1 MHIIFTILQ
10 IAGSLGIFLYGIK
23 KMSDGLQKTAGKKM
37 KNVLNLMTG
46 NRFTAIFTGIF
57 ITALINSSTAT
68 TVMVVSF
75 VNAGL
80 MNLVQAIGVILGA
93 NIGTT
98 ITGWIMATL
107 GFSMDITNIAI
118 VLVGL
123 GLPLFFSKSTK
134 QKDIGEIL
142 FGIGFLFLGLS
153 YLQTSMPDIS
163 GNVAILSFLE
173 KMNDGSLSTI
183 LLCVLIGTILTI
195 IVQSSAAAMAITLT
209 LAYQGWIGVTASCAL
224 VLGQNIGTT
233 ITAFF
238 ASIGTST
245 NAKRAAWAHI
255 LFNLIG
261 SILSIIFL
269 KWMMAFVNFI
279 TPGDIYTMQGEEL
292 YATIPTFLAMFHSM
306 FNILNTLL
314 FAPFINQYAALITRL
329 IPNKK
334 DYEDSSY
341 HFKYV
346 PGTLMETP
354 EVYISAIQDEIGKM
368 GTIATKMFET
378 CTKALLSQDTDISNI
393 VSDLKQKEDY
403 VDQMEEQ
410 LTSICSHITG
420 EIQETPYGTSTSG
433 MLRIIDEIESI
444 TDSCCDIIMLLD
456 KKQKS
461 GWKMSDDNVKTL
473 ESYSNLV
480 QQYLNFVVSHLGQKL
495 TESEMETANLYEEKV
510 NNTRT
515 EIQELVYKQL
525 TQSSKN
531 VAEQLCIL
539 DEIKHLEHIGD
550 HCTNIAEVYF
560 GLNKHTPE
568 LMKMAQED

>member
-1 MHIIFTILQ
+1 MQIIYIILQ
-10 IAGSLGIFLYGIK
+10 VAGSLGMFLYGIK

-37 KNVLNLMTG
+37 KNVLNFMTG
-46 NRFTAIFTGIF
+46 NRFTAIITGIV
-57 ITALINSSTAT
+57 ITALINSSSAT

-98 ITGWIMATL
+98 VTGWIMATL

-118 VLVGL
+118 VLIGL
-123 GLPLFFSKSTK
+123 GLPLFFSKKTR
-134 QKDIGEIL
+134 QKDFGEIL
-142 FGIGFLFLGLS
+142 FGAGFLFLGLK
-153 YLQTSMPDIS
+153 YLQSSMPDIS
-163 GNVAILSFLE
+163 GNVAVLSFLE
-173 KMNDGSLSTI
+173 RMNDGSIGTVI
-183 LLCVLIGTILTI
+183 LCVLIGMVLTM

-209 LAYQGWIGVTASCAL
+209 MAYQGWVGVTASCAL

-233 ITAFF
+233 ITAFL

-261 SILSIIFL
+261 SILAIILL
-269 KWMMAFVNFI
+269 KWMMALVNML

-292 YATIPTFLAMFHSM
+292 YATIPTYLAMFHTM
-306 FNILNTLL
+306 FNVINTILFT
-314 FAPFINQYAALITRL
+314 PFIKQYAAFITRI

-346 PGTLMETP
+346 PGAIMETP

-368 GTIATKMFET
+368 GNIATQMFES
-378 CTKALLSQDTDISNI
+378 CSQALLSQDTDITETVADI
-393 VSDLKQKEDY
+393 KHKEDY

-420 EIQETPYGTSTSG
+420 EVQDTPYGTSTSG
-433 MLRIIDEIESI
+433 MLRVIDEIESI
-444 TDSCCDIIMLLD
+444 TDSCCDIIMLFD
-456 KKQKS
+456 KKQKA
-461 GWKMSDDNVKTL
+461 GWKMSEDNVKTL
-473 ESYSNLV
+473 SSYSNLV
-480 QQYLNFVVSHLGQKL
+480 QQYLSFVLSHLGQKI
-495 TESEMETANLYEEKV
+495 TEGEMEMANSFEDRV
-510 NNTRT
+510 NKTRT
-515 EIQELVYKQL
+515 EIQKIVYGQL
-525 TQSSKN
+525 TNNSKN

-539 DEIKHLEHIGD
+539 DDIKHLEHIGD

-560 GLNKHTPE
+560 GLDKHTPKLVE
-568 LMKMAQED
+568 ME

>member
-1 MHIIFTILQ
+1 MQIVYTILQ

-37 KNVLNLMTG
+37 KNVLNFMTG
-46 NRFTAIFTGIF
+46 NRFTSIITGIV

-98 ITGWIMATL
+98 VTGWIMATL
-107 GFSMDITNIAI
+107 GFAMDITNIAI
-118 VLVGL
+118 VLIGI
-123 GLPLFFSKSTK
+123 GLPLFFSKKTR

-142 FGIGFLFLGLS
+142 FGIGFLFLGLN
-153 YLQTSMPDIS
+153 YLQSSMPDIS
-163 GNVAILSFLE
+163 GNVTILSFLE
-173 KMNDGSLSTI
+173 KMNEGSLSTVI
-183 LLCVLIGTILTI
+183 LCVVIGTILTI

-261 SILSIIFL
+261 SILSIILL
-269 KWMMAFVNFI
+269 KWMMAFVNMI

-314 FAPFINQYAALITRL
+314 FAPFIKQYAALITYL

-346 PGTLMETP
+346 PGTVMDTP

-368 GTIATKMFET
+368 GTIANEMFET
-378 CTKALLSQDTDISNI
+378 CSKALLSQDTDLSETVSN
-393 VSDLKQKEDY
+393 LKHKEDY

-433 MLRIIDEIESI
+433 MLRVIDEIESI
-444 TDSCCDIIMLLD
+444 TDSCCDIIMLFD
-456 KKQKS
+456 KKQKA
-461 GWKMSDDNVKTL
+461 GWKMSNENVKTL
-473 ESYSNLV
+473 EAYSNLV
-480 QQYLNFVVSHLGQKL
+480 QQYLSFVTSHLGQKI
-495 TESEMETANLYEEKV
+495 TQSEMETANFFEEKV

-515 EIQELVYKQL
+515 EIQDLVYKQL
-525 TQSSKN
+525 TSNSQN

-539 DEIKHLEHIGD
+539 DDIKHLEHIGD

-560 GLNKHTPE
+560 GLDKHTPKLVNME
-568 LMKMAQED
+568 

>member
-1 MHIIFTILQ
+1 MQIIYIILQ
-10 IAGSLGIFLYGIK
+10 VAGSLGMFLYGIK

-37 KNVLNLMTG
+37 KNVLNFMTG
-46 NRFTAIFTGIF
+46 NRFTAIITGIV
-57 ITALINSSTAT
+57 ITALINSSSAT

-98 ITGWIMATL
+98 VTGWIMATL

-118 VLVGL
+118 VLIGL
-123 GLPLFFSKSTK
+123 GLPLFFSKKTR
-134 QKDIGEIL
+134 QKDFGEIL
-142 FGIGFLFLGLS
+142 FGAGFLFLGLK
-153 YLQTSMPDIS
+153 YLQSSMPDIS
-163 GNVAILSFLE
+163 GNVAVLSFLE
-173 KMNDGSLSTI
+173 RMNDGSIGTVI
-183 LLCVLIGTILTI
+183 LCVLIGMVLTM

-209 LAYQGWIGVTASCAL
+209 MAYQGWVGVTASCAL

-233 ITAFF
+233 ITAFL

-261 SILSIIFL
+261 SILAIILL
-269 KWMMAFVNFI
+269 KWMMALVNML

-292 YATIPTFLAMFHSM
+292 YATIPTYLAMFHTM
-306 FNILNTLL
+306 FNVINTILFT
-314 FAPFINQYAALITRL
+314 PFIKQYAAFITRI

-346 PGTLMETP
+346 PGAIMETP

-368 GTIATKMFET
+368 GNIATQMFES
-378 CTKALLSQDTDISNI
+378 CSQALLSQDTDITETVADI
-393 VSDLKQKEDY
+393 KHKEDY

-420 EIQETPYGTSTSG
+420 EVQDTPYGTSTSG
-433 MLRIIDEIESI
+433 MLRVIDEIESI
-444 TDSCCDIIMLLD
+444 TDSCCDIIMLFD
-456 KKQKS
+456 KKQKAD
-461 GWKMSDDNVKTL
+461 WKMSEDNVKTL
-473 ESYSNLV
+473 SSYSNLV
-480 QQYLNFVVSHLGQKL
+480 QQYLSFVLSHLGQKI
-495 TESEMETANLYEEKV
+495 TEGEMEMANSFEDRV
-510 NNTRT
+510 NKTRT
-515 EIQELVYKQL
+515 EIQKIVYGQL
-525 TQSSKN
+525 TNNSKN

-539 DEIKHLEHIGD
+539 DDIKHLEHIGD

-560 GLNKHTPE
+560 GLDKHTPKLVE
-568 LMKMAQED
+568 ME

>member
-1 MHIIFTILQ
+1 MQIIYIILQ
-10 IAGSLGIFLYGIK
+10 VAGSLGMFLYGIK

-37 KNVLNLMTG
+37 KNVLNFMTG
-46 NRFTAIFTGIF
+46 NRFTAIITGIV
-57 ITALINSSTAT
+57 ITALINSSSAT

-98 ITGWIMATL
+98 VTGWIMATL

-118 VLVGL
+118 VLIGL
-123 GLPLFFSKSTK
+123 GLPLFFSKKTR
-134 QKDIGEIL
+134 QKDFGEIL
-142 FGIGFLFLGLS
+142 FGAGFLFLGLK
-153 YLQTSMPDIS
+153 YLQSSMPDIS
-163 GNVAILSFLE
+163 GNVAVLSFLE
-173 KMNDGSLSTI
+173 RMNDGSIGTVI
-183 LLCVLIGTILTI
+183 LCVLIGMVLTM

-209 LAYQGWIGVTASCAL
+209 MAYQGWVGVTASCAL

-233 ITAFF
+233 ITAFL

-261 SILSIIFL
+261 SILAIILL
-269 KWMMAFVNFI
+269 KWMMALVNML

-292 YATIPTFLAMFHSM
+292 YATIPTYLAMFHTM
-306 FNILNTLL
+306 FNVINTILFT
-314 FAPFINQYAALITRL
+314 PFIKQYAAFITRI

-346 PGTLMETP
+346 PGAIMETP

-368 GTIATKMFET
+368 GNIATQMFES
-378 CTKALLSQDTDISNI
+378 CSQALLSQDTDITETVADI
-393 VSDLKQKEDY
+393 KHKEDY

-420 EIQETPYGTSTSG
+420 EVQDTPYGTSTSG
-433 MLRIIDEIESI
+433 MLRVIDEIESI
-444 TDSCCDIIMLLD
+444 TDSCCDIIMLFD
-456 KKQKS
+456 KKQKA
-461 GWKMSDDNVKTL
+461 GWKMSEDNVKTL
-473 ESYSNLV
+473 SSYSNLV
-480 QQYLNFVVSHLGQKL
+480 QQYLSFVLSHLGQKL
-495 TESEMETANLYEEKV
+495 TEGEMEMANSFEDKV
-510 NNTRT
+510 NKTRT
-515 EIQELVYKQL
+515 EIQKIVYGQL
-525 TQSSKN
+525 TNNSKN

-539 DEIKHLEHIGD
+539 DDIKHLEHIGD

-560 GLNKHTPE
+560 GLDKHTPKLVE
-568 LMKMAQED
+568 ME

>member
-1 MHIIFTILQ
+1 MQIIYTILQ
-10 IAGSLGIFLYGIK
+10 IAGSIGIFLYGIK

-46 NRFTAIFTGIF
+46 NRFTAIITGII

-98 ITGWIMATL
+98 VTGWIMATL

-118 VLVGL
+118 ILIGL
-123 GLPLFFSKSTK
+123 GLPLFFSKKTR
-134 QKDIGEIL
+134 QKDLGEIL
-142 FGIGFLFLGLS
+142 FGAGFLFLGLS
-153 YLQTSMPDIS
+153 YLQTSMPEVS
-163 GNVAILSFLE
+163 GNVTVLGFLAKLNE
-173 KMNDGSLSTI
+173 GSISTI
-183 LLCVLIGTILTI
+183 LLCVLIGVVLTI

-209 LAYQGWIGVTASCAL
+209 MAYQGWIGVTASCAL

-233 ITAFF
+233 ITAFV

-255 LFNLIG
+255 LFNSIG
-261 SILSIIFL
+261 SILAIIFL
-269 KWMMAFVNFI
+269 KWMMAFVNLL
-279 TPGDIYTMQGEEL
+279 TPGDIYTMQGDEL
-292 YATIPTFLAMFHSM
+292 YATIPTYLAMFHTM
-306 FNILNTLL
+306 FNVINTCL
-314 FAPFINQYAALITRL
+314 FVPFIKQYAALITKM

-334 DYEDSSY
+334 DYQDSSY

-346 PGTLMETP
+346 PGALMETP
-354 EVYISAIQDEIGKM
+354 EVYISAIQEEIGKM
-368 GTIATKMFET
+368 GDIANQMFNS
-378 CTKALLSQDTDISNI
+378 CSKALTSQDTDISQT
-393 VSDLKQKEDY
+393 VSDLKNKEDY

-410 LTSICSHITG
+410 LTAICSHITG
-420 EIQETPYGTSTSG
+420 DIQDTPYGTGVGG
-433 MLRIIDEIESI
+433 MLRVIDEIESI
-444 TDSCCDIIMLLD
+444 TDSCCDIIMLFD
-456 KKQKS
+456 KKQKA

-473 ESYSNLV
+473 TAYNNLV
-480 QQYLNFVVSHLGQKL
+480 QQYLSFAISHIGKKL
-495 TESEMETANLYEEKV
+495 TAGEMQVANNFEEKV

-515 EIQELVYKQL
+515 EIQKLVYGQL
-525 TQSSKN
+525 TGNSQN

-539 DEIKHLEHIGD
+539 DDIKHLEHIGD

-560 GLNKHTPE
+560 GLDKHTPQLVE
-568 LMKMAQED
+568 LQ

>member
-1 MHIIFTILQ
+1 M
-10 IAGSLGIFLYGIK
+10 FLYGIK

-37 KNVLNLMTG
+37 KNVLNFMTG
-46 NRFTAIFTGIF
+46 NRFTAIITGIV
-57 ITALINSSTAT
+57 ITALINSSSAT

-98 ITGWIMATL
+98 VTGWIMATL

-118 VLVGL
+118 VLIGL
-123 GLPLFFSKSTK
+123 GLPLFFSKKTR
-134 QKDIGEIL
+134 QKDFGEIL
-142 FGIGFLFLGLS
+142 FGAGFLFLGLK
-153 YLQTSMPDIS
+153 YLQSSMPDIS
-163 GNVAILSFLE
+163 GNVAVLSFLE
-173 KMNDGSLSTI
+173 RMNDGSIGTVI
-183 LLCVLIGTILTI
+183 LCVLIGMVLTM

-209 LAYQGWIGVTASCAL
+209 MAYQGWVGVTASCAL

-233 ITAFF
+233 ITAFL

-261 SILSIIFL
+261 SILAIILL
-269 KWMMAFVNFI
+269 KWMMAFVNML

-292 YATIPTFLAMFHSM
+292 YATIPTYLAMFHTM
-306 FNILNTLL
+306 FNVINTILFT
-314 FAPFINQYAALITRL
+314 PFIKQYAAFITRI

-346 PGTLMETP
+346 PGAIMETP

-368 GTIATKMFET
+368 GNIATQMFES
-378 CTKALLSQDTDISNI
+378 CSQALLSQDTDITETVADI
-393 VSDLKQKEDY
+393 KHKEDY

-420 EIQETPYGTSTSG
+420 EVQDTPYGTSTSG
-433 MLRIIDEIESI
+433 MLRVIDEIESI
-444 TDSCCDIIMLLD
+444 TDSCCDIIMLFD
-456 KKQKS
+456 KKQKA
-461 GWKMSDDNVKTL
+461 GWKMSEDNVKTL
-473 ESYSNLV
+473 SSYSNLV
-480 QQYLNFVVSHLGQKL
+480 QQYLSFVLSHLGQKL
-495 TESEMETANLYEEKV
+495 TEGEMEMANSFEDKV
-510 NNTRT
+510 NKTRT
-515 EIQELVYKQL
+515 EIQKIVYGQL
-525 TQSSKN
+525 TNNSKN

-539 DEIKHLEHIGD
+539 DDIKHLEHIGD

-560 GLNKHTPE
+560 GLDKHTPKLVE
-568 LMKMAQED
+568 ME

>member
-1 MHIIFTILQ
+1 
-10 IAGSLGIFLYGIK
+10 
-23 KMSDGLQKTAGKKM
+23 M
-37 KNVLNLMTG
+37 KNVLNLMTR
-46 NRFTAIFTGIF
+46 NRFTSIMTGIV
-57 ITALINSSTAT
+57 ITAIINSSSAT

-98 ITGWIMATL
+98 VTGWIMATL

-118 VLVGL
+118 VLIGI
-123 GLPLFFSKSTK
+123 GLPLFFSKKTR

-142 FGIGFLFLGLS
+142 FGIGFLFLGLK
-153 YLQTSMPDIS
+153 YLQSSMPDIS

-173 KMNDGSLSTI
+173 RMNAGSISTVI
-183 LLCVLIGTILTI
+183 LCVVIGTILTI

-233 ITAFF
+233 ITAFL

-261 SILSIIFL
+261 SILSIILL
-269 KWMMAFVNFI
+269 KWMMAFVNMI
-279 TPGDIYTMQGEEL
+279 TPGDIYTMHGEEL

-306 FNILNTLL
+306 FNIINTFL
-314 FAPFINQYAALITRL
+314 FAPFIKQYAALITRL

-334 DYEDSSY
+334 DYLDSSY

-346 PGTLMETP
+346 PGTVMDTP

-368 GTIATKMFET
+368 GAIANEMFET
-378 CTKALLSQDTDISNI
+378 CSKALHSQDTDISET
-393 VSDLKQKEDY
+393 VSNLKHKEDY

-433 MLRIIDEIESI
+433 MLRVIDEIESI
-444 TDSCCDIIMLLD
+444 TDSCCDIIMLFD
-456 KKQKS
+456 KKQKA
-461 GWKMSDDNVKTL
+461 GWKMSDENVKIL
-473 ESYSNLV
+473 EAYSNLV
-480 QQYLNFVVSHLGQKL
+480 QQYLSFVTSHLGQKI
-495 TESEMETANLYEEKV
+495 TQSEMETANFFEEKV

-525 TQSSKN
+525 TNSSQN

-539 DEIKHLEHIGD
+539 DDIKHLEHIGD

-560 GLNKHTPE
+560 GLDKHTPK
-568 LMKMAQED
+568 LMNME

>member
-1 MHIIFTILQ
+1 M
-10 IAGSLGIFLYGIK
+10 FLYGIK

-46 NRFTAIFTGIF
+46 NRITAIITGIV
-57 ITALINSSTAT
+57 ITALINSSSAT

-98 ITGWIMATL
+98 VTGWIMATL

-118 VLVGL
+118 VLIGL
-123 GLPLFFSKSTK
+123 GLPLFFSKKTR
-134 QKDIGEIL
+134 QKDFGEIL
-142 FGIGFLFLGLS
+142 FGAGFLFLGLK
-153 YLQTSMPDIS
+153 YLQSSMPDIS
-163 GNVAILSFLE
+163 GNVAVLSFLE
-173 KMNDGSLSTI
+173 RMNDGSIGTVI
-183 LLCVLIGTILTI
+183 LCVLIGMVLTM

-209 LAYQGWIGVTASCAL
+209 MAYQGWVGVTASCAL

-233 ITAFF
+233 ITAFL

-261 SILSIIFL
+261 SILAIILL
-269 KWMMAFVNFI
+269 KWMMAFVNML

-292 YATIPTFLAMFHSM
+292 YATIPTYLAMFHTM
-306 FNILNTLL
+306 FNVINTILFT
-314 FAPFINQYAALITRL
+314 PFIKQYAAFITRI

-346 PGTLMETP
+346 PGAIMETP

-368 GTIATKMFET
+368 GNIATQMFES
-378 CTKALLSQDTDISNI
+378 CSQALLSQDTDITETVADI
-393 VSDLKQKEDY
+393 KHKEDY

-420 EIQETPYGTSTSG
+420 EVQDTPYGTSTSG
-433 MLRIIDEIESI
+433 MLRVIDEIESI
-444 TDSCCDIIMLLD
+444 TDSCCDIIMLFD
-456 KKQKS
+456 KKQKA
-461 GWKMSDDNVKTL
+461 GWKMSEDNVKTL
-473 ESYSNLV
+473 SSYSNLV
-480 QQYLNFVVSHLGQKL
+480 QQYLSFVLSHLGQKL
-495 TESEMETANLYEEKV
+495 TEGEMEMANSFEDKV
-510 NNTRT
+510 NKTRT
-515 EIQELVYKQL
+515 EIQKIVYGQL
-525 TQSSKN
+525 TNNSKN

-539 DEIKHLEHIGD
+539 DDIKHLEHIGD

-560 GLNKHTPE
+560 GLDKHTPKLVE
-568 LMKMAQED
+568 ME

>member
-1 MHIIFTILQ
+1 MQIIYIILQ
-10 IAGSLGIFLYGIK
+10 VAGSLGMFLYGIK

-37 KNVLNLMTG
+37 KNVLNFMTG
-46 NRFTAIFTGIF
+46 NRFTAIITGIV
-57 ITALINSSTAT
+57 ITALINSSSAT

-98 ITGWIMATL
+98 VTGWIMATL

-118 VLVGL
+118 VLIGL
-123 GLPLFFSKSTK
+123 GLPLFFSKKTR
-134 QKDIGEIL
+134 QKDFGEIL
-142 FGIGFLFLGLS
+142 FGAGFLFLGLK
-153 YLQTSMPDIS
+153 YLQSSMPDIS
-163 GNVAILSFLE
+163 GNVAVLSFLE
-173 KMNDGSLSTI
+173 RMNDGSIGTVI
-183 LLCVLIGTILTI
+183 LCVLIGMVLTM

-209 LAYQGWIGVTASCAL
+209 MAYQGWVGVTASCAL

-233 ITAFF
+233 ITAFL

-261 SILSIIFL
+261 SILAIILL
-269 KWMMAFVNFI
+269 KWMMALVNML

-292 YATIPTFLAMFHSM
+292 YATIPTYLAMFHTM
-306 FNILNTLL
+306 FNVINTILFT
-314 FAPFINQYAALITRL
+314 PFIKQYAAFITRI

-346 PGTLMETP
+346 PGAIMETP

-368 GTIATKMFET
+368 GNIATQMFES
-378 CTKALLSQDTDISNI
+378 CSQALLSQDTDITETVADI
-393 VSDLKQKEDY
+393 KHKEDY

-420 EIQETPYGTSTSG
+420 EVQDTPYGTSTSG
-433 MLRIIDEIESI
+433 MLRVIDEIESI
-444 TDSCCDIIMLLD
+444 TDSCCDIIMLFD
-456 KKQKS
+456 KKQKA
-461 GWKMSDDNVKTL
+461 GWKMSEDNVKTL
-473 ESYSNLV
+473 SSYSNLV
-480 QQYLNFVVSHLGQKL
+480 QQYLSFVLSHLGQKI
-495 TESEMETANLYEEKV
+495 TEGEMEMANSFEDKV
-510 NNTRT
+510 NKTRT
-515 EIQELVYKQL
+515 EIQKIVYGQL
-525 TQSSKN
+525 TNNSKN

-539 DEIKHLEHIGD
+539 DDIKHLEHIGD

-560 GLNKHTPE
+560 GLDKHTPKLVE
-568 LMKMAQED
+568 ME

>member
-1 MHIIFTILQ
+1 MQIIYIILQ
-10 IAGSLGIFLYGIK
+10 VAGSLGMFLYGIK

-37 KNVLNLMTG
+37 KNVLNFMTG
-46 NRFTAIFTGIF
+46 NRFTAIITGIV
-57 ITALINSSTAT
+57 ITALINSSSAT

-98 ITGWIMATL
+98 VTGWIMATL

-118 VLVGL
+118 VLIGL
-123 GLPLFFSKSTK
+123 GLPLFFSKKTR
-134 QKDIGEIL
+134 QKDFGEIL
-142 FGIGFLFLGLS
+142 FGAGFLFLGLK
-153 YLQTSMPDIS
+153 YLQSSMPDIS
-163 GNVAILSFLE
+163 GNVAVLSFLE
-173 KMNDGSLSTI
+173 RMNDGSIGTVI
-183 LLCVLIGTILTI
+183 LCVLIGMVLTM

-209 LAYQGWIGVTASCAL
+209 MAYQGWVGVTASCAL

-233 ITAFF
+233 ITAFL

-261 SILSIIFL
+261 SILAIILL
-269 KWMMAFVNFI
+269 KWMMALVNML

-292 YATIPTFLAMFHSM
+292 YATIPTYLAMFHTM
-306 FNILNTLL
+306 FNVINTILFT
-314 FAPFINQYAALITRL
+314 PFIKQYAAFITRI

-346 PGTLMETP
+346 PGAIMETP

-368 GTIATKMFET
+368 GNIATQMFES
-378 CTKALLSQDTDISNI
+378 CSQALLSQDTDITETVADI
-393 VSDLKQKEDY
+393 KHKEDY

-420 EIQETPYGTSTSG
+420 EVQDTPYGTSTSG
-433 MLRIIDEIESI
+433 MLRVIDEIESI
-444 TDSCCDIIMLLD
+444 TDSCCDIIMLFD
-456 KKQKS
+456 KKQKA
-461 GWKMSDDNVKTL
+461 GWKMSEDNVKTL
-473 ESYSNLV
+473 SSYSNLV
-480 QQYLNFVVSHLGQKL
+480 QQYLIFVLSHLGQKI
-495 TESEMETANLYEEKV
+495 TEGEMEMANSFEDKV
-510 NNTRT
+510 NKTRT
-515 EIQELVYKQL
+515 EIQKIVYGQL
-525 TQSSKN
+525 TNNSKN

-539 DEIKHLEHIGD
+539 DDIKHLEHIGD

-560 GLNKHTPE
+560 GLDKHTPKLVE
-568 LMKMAQED
+568 ME

>member
-1 MHIIFTILQ
+1 MQIIYIILQ
-10 IAGSLGIFLYGIK
+10 VAGSLGMFLYGIK

-37 KNVLNLMTG
+37 KNVLNFMTG
-46 NRFTAIFTGIF
+46 NRFTAIITGIV
-57 ITALINSSTAT
+57 ITALINSSSAT

-98 ITGWIMATL
+98 VTGWIMATL

-118 VLVGL
+118 VLIGL
-123 GLPLFFSKSTK
+123 GLPLFFSKKTR
-134 QKDIGEIL
+134 QKDFGEIL
-142 FGIGFLFLGLS
+142 FGAGFLFLGLK
-153 YLQTSMPDIS
+153 YLQSSMPDIS
-163 GNVAILSFLE
+163 GNVAVLSFLE
-173 KMNDGSLSTI
+173 RMNDGSIGTVI
-183 LLCVLIGTILTI
+183 LCVLIGMVLTM

-209 LAYQGWIGVTASCAL
+209 MAYQGWVGVTASCAL

-233 ITAFF
+233 ITAFL

-261 SILSIIFL
+261 SILAIILL
-269 KWMMAFVNFI
+269 KWMMAFVNML

-292 YATIPTFLAMFHSM
+292 YATIPTYLAMFHTM
-306 FNILNTLL
+306 FNVINTILFT
-314 FAPFINQYAALITRL
+314 PFIKQYAAFITRI

-346 PGTLMETP
+346 PGAIMETP

-368 GTIATKMFET
+368 GNIATQMFES
-378 CTKALLSQDTDISNI
+378 CSQALLSQDTDITETVADI
-393 VSDLKQKEDY
+393 KHKEDY

-420 EIQETPYGTSTSG
+420 EVQDTPYGTSTSG
-433 MLRIIDEIESI
+433 MLRVIDEIESI
-444 TDSCCDIIMLLD
+444 TDSCCDIIMLFD
-456 KKQKS
+456 KKQKA
-461 GWKMSDDNVKTL
+461 GWKMSEDNVKTL
-473 ESYSNLV
+473 SSYSNLV
-480 QQYLNFVVSHLGQKL
+480 QQYLSFVLSHLGQKL
-495 TESEMETANLYEEKV
+495 TEGEMEMANSFEDKV
-510 NNTRT
+510 NKTRT
-515 EIQELVYKQL
+515 EIQKIVYGQL
-525 TQSSKN
+525 TNNSKN

-539 DEIKHLEHIGD
+539 DDIKHLEHIGD

-560 GLNKHTPE
+560 GLDKHTPKLVE
-568 LMKMAQED
+568 ME

>member
-1 MHIIFTILQ
+1 MQIIYTILQ
-10 IAGSLGIFLYGIK
+10 IAGSLGMFLYGIK

-37 KNVLNLMTG
+37 KNVLNFMTG
-46 NRFTAIFTGIF
+46 NHFTAIITGIL

-98 ITGWIMATL
+98 VTGWIMATL
-107 GFSMDITNIAI
+107 GFSMDVSNIAI
-118 VLVGL
+118 VLIGL
-123 GLPLFFSKSTK
+123 GLPLFFSKKTR

-142 FGIGFLFLGLS
+142 FGIGFLFLGLK
-153 YLQTSMPDIS
+153 YLQSSMPDIS
-163 GNVAILSFLE
+163 GNVTVLSFLE
-173 KMNDGSLSTI
+173 RLNDGSISTI
-183 LLCVLIGTILTI
+183 ILCVLIGTVLTI

-233 ITAFF
+233 ITAFV

-261 SILSIIFL
+261 SIIAIIFL
-269 KWMMAFVNFI
+269 KWMMAFVNML

-292 YATIPTFLAMFHSM
+292 YATIPTYLAMFHTM
-306 FNILNTLL
+306 FNVVNTILFT
-314 FAPFINQYAALITRL
+314 PFIKQYAALITKL

-346 PGTLMETP
+346 PGALMETP

-368 GTIATKMFET
+368 GAIATQMFDS
-378 CTKALLSQDTDISNI
+378 CSNALVSQDTDISQT
-393 VSDLKQKEDY
+393 VSDLKHKEDY

-410 LTSICSHITG
+410 LTSICSHLTG
-420 EIQETPYGTSTSG
+420 DIQDTPYGTSTSG
-433 MLRIIDEIESI
+433 MLRVIDEIESI
-444 TDSCCDIIMLLD
+444 TDSCCDIIMLFD
-456 KKQKS
+456 KKQKA

-473 ESYSNLV
+473 SSYNTLV
-480 QQYLNFVVSHLGQKL
+480 QQYLKFVLDHLGQKL
-495 TESEMETANLYEEKV
+495 SSEEMQQANAFEEKV

-515 EIQELVYKQL
+515 EIQRLVYGQL
-525 TQSSKN
+525 TGNSKN

-539 DEIKHLEHIGD
+539 DDIKHLEHIGD

-560 GLNKHTPE
+560 GLDKHTPQLVE
-568 LMKMAQED
+568 LS